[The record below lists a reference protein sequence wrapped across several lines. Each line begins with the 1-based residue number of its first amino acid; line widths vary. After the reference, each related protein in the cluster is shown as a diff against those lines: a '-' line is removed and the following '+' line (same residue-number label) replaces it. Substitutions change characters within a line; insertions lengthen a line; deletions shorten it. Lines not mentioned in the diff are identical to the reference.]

1 MIVSIGTI
9 VSTVLALYLNSL
21 VHTLIRRSSAAMKA
35 YFPTWLQQS
44 SILLVWGLI
53 FYLAGLTSLKFDDT
67 DSSIAIIWFPAGLQL
82 LLF

>member
-1 MIVSIGTI
+1 
-9 VSTVLALYLNSL
+9 
-21 VHTLIRRSSAAMKA
+21 MKA